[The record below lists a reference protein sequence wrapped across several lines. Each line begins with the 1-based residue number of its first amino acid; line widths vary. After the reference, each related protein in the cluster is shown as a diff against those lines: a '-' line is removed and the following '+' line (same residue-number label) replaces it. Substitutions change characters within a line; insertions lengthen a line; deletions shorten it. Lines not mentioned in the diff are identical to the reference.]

1 MLLRQL
7 EIFFIGEWQ
16 QICPPI
22 QLPRAVV
29 VLAGLLLVVG
39 RVAVAETVGDD
50 EIDIRPPPVEGVG
63 RGRLC
68 LHSAAGAKEKDEKG
82 ESCFRRYCLRC
93 VVFASISAAGGRVG
107 RVSV

>member
-39 RVAVAETVGDD
+39 GVAVAETVGDD

-68 LHSAAGAKEKDEKG
+68 LHSVAGAKEKDKKG
-82 ESCFRRYCLRC
+82 ESCFHR
-93 VVFASISAAGGRVG
+93 
-107 RVSV
+107 